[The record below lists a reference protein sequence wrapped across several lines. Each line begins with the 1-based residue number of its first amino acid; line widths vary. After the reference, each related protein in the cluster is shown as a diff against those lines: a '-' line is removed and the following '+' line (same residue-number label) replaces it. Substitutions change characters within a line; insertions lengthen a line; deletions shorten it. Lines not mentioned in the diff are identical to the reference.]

1 MTLTFLFADI
11 RDYTSFVEQHGDAQ
25 AGRLIAEF
33 RRIVRA
39 QLAATGG
46 GEVKTEGDSF
56 YLVFRT
62 AGQAVQC
69 GAAILHEA
77 ELFSRPDR
85 ALRVGVGIHAGEPV
99 ALEGQYV
106 GSAVNLAAR
115 IGSAAES
122 GELLISDTVRG
133 LLRTSGLPPLTEHAP
148 IQLKGIQEVPRI
160 YSVDWHH
167 MESMSAGE
175 DRPDRALAPKV
186 RGRVDLAAAGVL
198 GLLTGLGAVR
208 GRRPLALALAV
219 LLSIGLVAFLTV
231 PRNLSSQR
239 PSIVTVA
246 GLGTAGFS
254 GDGGP
259 ATAAQ
264 LDRPISLAF
273 DKEGNLYIA
282 DSTQP
287 LNTAGQLEGYTRIR
301 RIDRSGKI
309 QTVAGG
315 GSLSRFATDYP
326 PAVHLEVDG
335 SIAIDAADVI
345 YVSQPDDSPYPQF
358 VAAIDSGFRFQL
370 IAGSFVG
377 GAGYTGDG
385 GPAIGAALNQPRGL
399 AVDSTGNV
407 YIVDSRNNVVREVRR
422 DRTIDTI
429 VGDGKP
435 GYSGDG
441 GNARSAELY
450 APVGVA
456 ISPDGSIFVADTNN
470 HRVRRVDH
478 GGNIA
483 TFAGSGR
490 AAFGGDGGP
499 ATSADLNLPTGLA
512 FDNAGNVYIADSG
525 NNRVRKVSPNGTI
538 TTVAGDGTSAVLSA
552 PYAVA
557 VGPGGVLFIADAD
570 NHRVVTLQGG

>member
-69 GAAILHEA
+69 GAAILQEA
-77 ELFSRPDR
+77 ELLSRPDR

-133 LLRTSGLPPLTEHAP
+133 LLRTSGLPLLTEHAP
-148 IQLKGIQEVPRI
+148 VQLKGIQEVPRI

-175 DRPDRALAPKV
+175 NRLDRAPTPKV
-186 RGRVDLAAAGVL
+186 RGRVELAAAAVL
-198 GLLTGLGAVR
+198 GLLTGLGAIR
-208 GRRPLALALAV
+208 GRRLLALALVV
-219 LLSIGLVAFLTV
+219 LLSIGLVAFLAI
-231 PRNLSSQR
+231 PRILPAAR
-239 PSIVTVA
+239 PSLITLA

-259 ATAAQ
+259 ATSAQ
-264 LDRPISLAF
+264 LDRPMSLAF
-273 DKEGNLYIA
+273 DKAGNLYVS
-282 DSTQP
+282 DSTQQ
-287 LNTAGQLEGYTRIR
+287 LNTGGQFDGFTRIR
-301 RIDRSGKI
+301 RIDSTGKI

-315 GSLSRFATDYP
+315 GPSNPDSSDNAS
-326 PAVHLEVDG
+326 AVHLLPES
-335 SIAIDAADVI
+335 SIAIDAAGLI
-345 YVSQPDDSPYPQF
+345 YLSSADEPHGGQF
-358 VAAIDSGFRFQL
+358 VAAVDTELRFRL
-370 IAGSFVG
+370 IAGSF
-377 GAGYTGDG
+377 AGPAAYAGDG
-385 GPAIGAALNQPRGL
+385 GPAVAAKLNEPHGVAL
-399 AVDSTGNV
+399 DSTGNLYV
-407 YIVDSRNNVVREVRR
+407 ADSLNNVIREVRK
-422 DRTIDTI
+422 DGTIDTV
-429 VGDGKP
+429 VGTGQR
-435 GYSGDG
+435 GNSGDG
-441 GNARSAELY
+441 GSPRSATLF
-450 APVGVA
+450 APFGVA
-456 ISPDGSIFVADTNN
+456 ISPDGSLFIADTNN
-470 HRVRRVDH
+470 NRVRRIDH
-478 GGNIA
+478 GGNIVA
-483 TFAGSGR
+483 FAGTGR

-499 ATSADLNLPTGLA
+499 AAAADLNLPTGVA
-512 FDNAGNVYIADSG
+512 FDSAGNVYIADSG

-538 TTVAGDGTSAVLSA
+538 TTVAGDGTAAVLAS
-552 PYAVA
+552 PWAVA
-557 VGPGGVLFIADAD
+557 VSPSGVLFITDTD
-570 NHRVVTLQGG
+570 NHRVVKLSGG

>member
-11 RDYTSFVEQHGDAQ
+11 RDYTSFVEEHGDAQ

-62 AGQAVQC
+62 AAQAVRC

-77 ELFSRPDR
+77 ELFSRPNR

-148 IQLKGIQEVPRI
+148 MQLKGIQDVPRI
-160 YSVDWHH
+160 YSVDWRQI
-167 MESMSAGE
+167 ESMSAGE
-175 DRPDRALAPKV
+175 DRPDRAVSP
-186 RGRVDLAAAGVL
+186 RS
-198 GLLTGLGAVR
+198 LTSAVAVR
-208 GRRPLALALAV
+208 ARRPLAVALAV
-219 LLSIGLVAFLTV
+219 LLSIGLVAFLTI
-231 PRNLSSQR
+231 PRNLSTQR

-273 DKEGNLYIA
+273 DKAGNLYIA

-287 LNTAGQLEGYTRIR
+287 LNTAGQLEGFTRIR

-309 QTVAGG
+309 QTVVGG
-315 GSLSRFATDYP
+315 GNLRRFETDYA

-345 YVSQPDDSPYPQF
+345 YVSQPDDARSPQL
-358 VAAIDSGFRFQL
+358 VAAIDSEFRFQL

-385 GPAIGAALNQPRGL
+385 GPAIGATLNQPRGV
-399 AVDSTGNV
+399 AVDSSGNV
-407 YIVDSRNNVVREVRR
+407 YIVDSQNNVVREVRR
-422 DRTIDTI
+422 DRTIDTV

-478 GGNIA
+478 GGNIF

-490 AAFGGDGGP
+490 AAFGGDGGL
-499 ATSADLNLPTGLA
+499 ATAADLNLPTGLA

-525 NNRVRKVSPNGTI
+525 NNRVRKVSPDGTI
-538 TTVAGDGTSAVLSA
+538 TTVAGDGTPAVLSA

-557 VGPGGVLFIADAD
+557 VGQGGTLFIADAD
-570 NHRVVTLQGG
+570 NHRVVKLGGG